1 MDRME
6 KTAWHVWQSTLVA
19 AEQCGAKVAWQ
30 GEHTAITKRSNR
42 VRRWQG
48 LAALSEDQ
56 DQACDLIEAPGQVT
70 AFCWASWL
78 HMQVLQRSQDLW
90 NTDMHLSTAISLPS
104 SQLRS
109 PAVEAWPL
117 QTEQPA

>member
-1 MDRME
+1 M
-6 KTAWHVWQSTLVA
+6 
-19 AEQCGAKVAWQ
+19 AWQ
-30 GEHTAITKRSNR
+30 GEHTANANRNDR

-48 LAALSEDQ
+48 LDALSEDQ
-56 DQACDLIEAPGQVT
+56 DQACDLIEAPCQVA
-70 AFCWASWL
+70 AFCWARWL
-78 HMQVLQRSQDLW
+78 PSSRVLW

-104 SQLRS
+104 SQPRS